1 MHARAQVS
9 AEDVKMKRERGQIG
23 WEDVLSRRLA
33 VDEDWLIFA
42 LIGQS
47 IF

>member
-9 AEDVKMKRERGQIG
+9 AEDVKMNRGSDQIG
-23 WEDVLSRRLA
+23 WRDVLSRRLA
-33 VDEDWLIFA
+33 VDEDWLLFA